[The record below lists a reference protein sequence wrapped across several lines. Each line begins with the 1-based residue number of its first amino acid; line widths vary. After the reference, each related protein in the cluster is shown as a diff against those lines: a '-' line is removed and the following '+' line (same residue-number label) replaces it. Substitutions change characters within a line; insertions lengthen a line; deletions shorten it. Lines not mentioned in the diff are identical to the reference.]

1 MKKKIKLFLSS
12 VVFICGIF
20 TSCENLLSVKEEKQT
35 EQSYIRISTNLS
47 SVDRSVL
54 PSDSFKEDTTG
65 LTWNLSGSHNGTTEI
80 TIKVWNDENG
90 DTASITQT
98 AYQKMIKDSFIP
110 VDEGTWIFTLT
121 AKNNSGKVLEATK
134 EQKINGGENTL
145 DFDMKEAV

>member
-54 PSDSFKEDTTG
+54 PSNYSTKDTTG
-65 LTWNLSGSHNGTTEI
+65 LTWTLSGSRNGGAVQELGKWSDTIGVTEASTT
-80 TIKVWNDENG
+80 
-90 DTASITQT
+90 T
-98 AYQKMIKDSFIP
+98 AYNKMINDS
-110 VDEGTWIFTLT
+110 
-121 AKNNSGKVLEATK
+121 
-134 EQKINGGENTL
+134 EQGQIIY
-145 DFDMKEAV
+145 FMYPWSII